1 MFMYVYSYARC
12 VVFVGFGGTKKFPE
26 SPKSVFFEL
35 GRKET
40 TDQNMSKP
48 GGLDRTM
55 GNSSLPTACD
65 LSFQLS
71 NANLGVTSK
80 TSTPFGGLIGVG
92 GLKNGKS

>member
-1 MFMYVYSYARC
+1 MYVYSY
-12 VVFVGFGGTKKFPE
+12 VSDVLLFFGFGGKKLIPE
-26 SPKSVFFEL
+26 SPKSVFLEL

-65 LSFQLS
+65 SSFQFS
-71 NANLGVTSK
+71 IANLGVTSK

-92 GLKNGKS
+92 GVKNGKS